1 MAKAKQ
7 DLSEARSCYDR
18 DFFAWTREQAALL
31 RREAARGLASDLQ
44 SPLPGSVGFHGVPS
58 WPAPGSHGPGRFLA
72 KVTIDG

>member
-7 DLSEARSCYDR
+7 DLPEARSRYDG

-31 RREAARGLASDLQ
+31 RCEAARGLASDLQ
-44 SPLPGSVGFHGVPS
+44 SPPPGSVGFHGAPS
-58 WPAPGSHGPGRFLA
+58 WPAPGLHGPGSFLA